1 MRGKLLLLQE
11 LQLVG
16 LGERI
21 DVYIKEIPVSYDA
34 TRQIIS
40 ELWQTLKPKFAVH
53 LGVARSS
60 SVIVEQ
66 TGKNSGYRDRDVC
79 GFCPESN
86 FCIEGGPEKLDS
98 VVNMRAVSKC
108 FKRAGM
114 DVIYSRDA
122 GRYLCDF
129 AYYCSLYHSQR
140 RAAFIHIPS
149 SGSLASP
156 DTLVPILQALIL
168 TMLQHL
174 EDTKQHEEQHPPLRQ
189 ILI

>member
-1 MRGKLLLLQE
+1 MNERETVIITGAT
-11 LQLVG
+11 VG
-16 LGERI
+16 RAGREDRCLHQG
-21 DVYIKEIPVSYDA
+21 D
-34 TRQIIS
+34 TS
-40 ELWQTLKPKFAVH
+40 ELRCNPSDNFGTLAKFAVH